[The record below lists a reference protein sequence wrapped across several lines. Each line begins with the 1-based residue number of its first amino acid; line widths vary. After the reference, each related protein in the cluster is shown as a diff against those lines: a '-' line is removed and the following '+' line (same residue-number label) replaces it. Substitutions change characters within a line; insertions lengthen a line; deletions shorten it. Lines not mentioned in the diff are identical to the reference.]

1 VEVTPPANPGPGV
14 TVSGSR
20 HALQHARA
28 RRWRRRAAADSLG
41 LSQICRALL
50 DPNDPDDSEHAAG
63 GVSPVYPSARV
74 VAGPGDPLPKLRVSN
89 SVDSAVERANS
100 GERANRSERANSGV
114 QASSGERAAGFR
126 DSVGGGREFAGKS
139 SAGRFDYFA
148 RKVRLDLVEDVV
160 LNVFLPHFG
169 FPAWTSSLCFI

>member
-1 VEVTPPANPGPGV
+1 MLSNT
-14 TVSGSR
+14 
-20 HALQHARA
+20 RA
-28 RRWRRRAAADSLG
+28 RVAGAAADSLG
-41 LSQICRALL
+41 LSQMCRALL

-74 VAGPGDPLPKLRVSN
+74 VSGPGDPLPKLRVSN

-100 GERANRSERANSGV
+100 GERANRSEQANSGV

-169 FPAWTSSLCFI
+169 FELSCLDFVPVFHLNMASESSSVHLTADLQ